1 MAHRMPALTAQQKA
15 HVRKVGRE
23 LLDAYERGEADDLSE
38 DTVYGV
44 VEAFPD
50 RHEYVYLVRRGIST
64 RVALHP
70 GRRAVGAKRKAGR
83 KTATRKRVSSKK
95 TANPSKKK
103 RAPAR
108 RKNPDEGFE
117 FVSLDGNMSPA
128 TQAKLRRL
136 VKERAP
142 LSYPIGAWSNSEDG
156 KVLRRRK
163 VRATG
168 HDSSGRDRYVITRT
182 RLPGLLIA
190 MVRSGREDEYSLAS
204 GILST
209 LDVELV

>member
-1 MAHRMPALTAQQKA
+1 MKTRRPAAKKRPARATSA
-15 HVRKVGRE
+15 RKRP
-23 LLDAYERGEADDLSE
+23 S
-38 DTVYGV
+38 
-44 VEAFPD
+44 
-50 RHEYVYLVRRGIST
+50 
-64 RVALHP
+64 
-70 GRRAVGAKRKAGR
+70 RAAKPRRKA
-83 KTATRKRVSSKK
+83 
-95 TANPSKKK
+95 
-103 RAPAR
+103 APR
-108 RKNPDEGFE
+108 RRPNPDEGFE

-142 LSYPIGAWSNSEDG
+142 LAYRIEAHDNSEDA

-163 VRATG
+163 VTV
-168 HDSSGRDRYVITRT
+168 SGRGEYGRNKYAISKT

-190 MVRSGREDEYSLAS
+190 MTRSGRDDEYSLAS